1 MGIITLYKYGQE
13 GISMEDYLL
22 KAVDNT
28 QQVRIMLARTTRL
41 VEEAR
46 CRHNTSLT
54 ASAALGRVL
63 TAAVMM
69 GSDMKGEKDITTI
82 RINGNGPC
90 GPIIATA
97 DSAGNVRGLISE
109 PAADVEPLYPGKLAV
124 GNLVGKDGFLE
135 VSKDLGLQQP
145 FVGKVSLVSGEIGED
160 IASYYLNSEQIPA
173 LVAVGVLVAPD
184 LTIQAAGGLII
195 QALPGASDEMLE
207 LVEKNVLNMPQ
218 ISTIINTGNS
228 LEESL
233 AEILKDVPY
242 RVVGKQPVHFKCTC
256 NRDRLKAILASL
268 SDEELQNIYEQEG
281 KLEAVC
287 NFCREVYTYALEEIE
302 ELKKQ
307 KP

>member
-1 MGIITLYKYGQE
+1 
-13 GISMEDYLL
+13 MEDYLL

-124 GNLVGKDGFLE
+124 GNLVGQDGFLE
-135 VSKDLGLQQP
+135 ISKDLGLQQP
-145 FVGKVSLVSGEIGED
+145 FVGKVPLVSGEIGED

-173 LVAVGVLVAPD
+173 LVALGVLVAPD

-195 QALPGASDEMLE
+195 QALPGASDEILE
-207 LVEKNVLNMPQ
+207 LVEKNVLSMPQ
-218 ISTIINTGNS
+218 ISTIINTNINTGKS

-233 AEILKDVPY
+233 AEFLTDIPY
-242 RVVGKQPVHFKCTC
+242 RVVGKQPLHFKCTC

-268 SDEELQNIYEQEG
+268 SEEELESIYEQEG

-287 NFCREVYTYALEEIE
+287 NFCREVYIYALEEIE

>member
-1 MGIITLYKYGQE
+1 MN
-13 GISMEDYLL
+13 DYLL
-22 KAVDNT
+22 KAIDNS
-28 QQVRIMLARTTRL
+28 QQVRIMLARTTGL

-46 CRHNTSLT
+46 RRHHTSPT

-97 DSAGNVRGLISE
+97 DPAGNVRGLISE
-109 PAADVEPLYPGKLAV
+109 PEADVPSLYPGKLAV

-145 FVGKVSLVSGEIGED
+145 FVGKVPLVSGEIGED

-184 LTIQAAGGLII
+184 VTIQAAGGLII
-195 QALPGASDEMLE
+195 QALPGASDEILE
-207 LVEKNVLNMPQ
+207 LVESNVLKMPP
-218 ISTIINTGNS
+218 ISTIINDGTA

-233 AEILKDVPY
+233 TEILKDVPY
-242 RVVGKQPVHFKCTC
+242 RVVGQQPLHFKCTC
-256 NRDRLKAILASL
+256 NRERLQAILASL
-268 SDEELQNIYEQEG
+268 SLEELQSIYHKEG
-281 KLEAVC
+281 KLEVVC
-287 NFCREVYTYALEEIE
+287 NFCREVYTYTLEEIE
-302 ELKKQ
+302 EKKQ

>member
-1 MGIITLYKYGQE
+1 MN
-13 GISMEDYLL
+13 DYLL
-22 KAVDNT
+22 KAIDDT
-28 QQVRIMLARTTRL
+28 QQVRIMMASTTGL

-46 CRHNTSLT
+46 CRHNTSAT

-63 TAAVMM
+63 TIAVMM

-109 PAADVEPLYPGKLAV
+109 PSADVPPLYPGKLAV

-135 VSKDLGLQQP
+135 VSKDLGLHQP
-145 FVGKVSLVSGEIGED
+145 FVGKVPLVSGEIGED
-160 IASYYLNSEQIPA
+160 IASYYLHSEQIPA

-195 QALPGASDEMLE
+195 QALPGASDDILKLIED
-207 LVEKNVLNMPQ
+207 NVLDMPKV
-218 ISTIINTGNS
+218 SEIINTGNS

-233 AEILKDVPY
+233 TEILEGLPY
-242 RVVGKQPVHFKCTC
+242 RIVGKQSLQFKCTC
-256 NRDRLKAILASL
+256 NRERLKAILASL
-268 SDEELQNIYEQEG
+268 SDDEIDSIFEQEG
-281 KLEAVC
+281 KLEAIC
-287 NFCREVYTYALEEIE
+287 NFCHEVYTYAPEEIE
-302 ELKKQ
+302 DLKKQ